1 MTSLSPVTLTGQF
14 VRLEPLTEAHLEG
27 LWSVGNDPSIWTWNP
42 SPIETKEDMRRYI
55 ELALDAQAK
64 GDVLVFATVDLA
76 SNKVI
81 GSTRYGAIDLS
92 NKRLEIG
99 WTWIAPAWQRT
110 AINTEAKL
118 LMMRYAFNSLQCNRI
133 EWKTDSMNERA
144 RNAIL
149 RLGATFEG
157 TFRQHMVTA
166 SGRLR
171 DTVYYSVVRNEWP
184 TIEAE
189 LIRKLNRVE

>member
-1 MTSLSPVTLTGQF
+1 MTPLSPVTLTGQF
-14 VRLEPLTEAHLEG
+14 VRLEPLTEAHLDA
-27 LWSVGNDPSIWTWNP
+27 LWEVGKDPSIWTWNP
-42 SPIETKEDMRRYI
+42 SPIETREDMRRYI
-55 ELALDAQAK
+55 ELALDAQAR

-118 LMMRYAFNSLQCNRI
+118 LMMRNAFNSLQCNRI
-133 EWKTDSMNERA
+133 EWKTDSMNERS

-184 TIEAE
+184 EVEQE
-189 LIRKLNRVE
+189 LIRKLNRGA

>member
-133 EWKTDSMNERA
+133 EWKTDSMNERS